1 MWSGIDSR
9 NVLEWRLDPTS
20 PDSIEQ
26 ARQPGFTPIIVS
38 PSCLNPLYI
47 TLYTPLLLSYLF
59 FLLLDRKLAKCTDVQ
74 RRIRLITSSGSTS

>member
-38 PSCLNPLYI
+38 PSCLNPLHS
-47 TLYTPLLLSYLF
+47 TLCIPLLLSYLF
-59 FLLLDRKLAKCTDVQ
+59 ILLLDRRNAKNLDVQ
-74 RRIRLITSSGSTS
+74 